1 MKPQAKACGF
11 FLYLITRG
19 GHMLL
24 GLGSIETALPYWLC
38 ILSTIGCVA
47 YGIKN
52 WNNSGEPDTVT
63 AEVESIVQDCT
74 NK

>member
-1 MKPQAKACGF
+1 
-11 FLYLITRG
+11 
-19 GHMLL
+19 MLL

>member
-11 FLYLITRG
+11 FLHVITRRTD
-19 GHMLL
+19 MLL

-38 ILSTIGCVA
+38 ILSTIGCIA

-52 WNNSGEPDTVT
+52 WNNAGEPDTIT
-63 AEVESIVQDCT
+63 AEVESIVCDNTKQ
-74 NK
+74 